1 MKVLPTDAPLSAYYD
16 ADRTATGLGA
26 PGGRGT
32 PCSPSSLECAPGDW
46 SLAGARAPSPHAA
59 ARCVT
64 TLQASESASEKQQEL
79 VPTKNDHAEVAGD
92 DGQKKRSGDGV
103 FHGSV
108 RKEKSHDG
116 ARSHGLTLSAQYDG
130 CNTSRRKARPQNV
143 GIDAAQRSERY
154 APLDASN
161 YNLALDGGGT
171 GLATWES
178 CVLYGSQ

>member
-1 MKVLPTDAPLSAYYD
+1 M
-16 ADRTATGLGA
+16 
-26 PGGRGT
+26 
-32 PCSPSSLECAPGDW
+32 
-46 SLAGARAPSPHAA
+46 
-59 ARCVT
+59 T
-64 TLQASESASEKQQEL
+64 TLKLRATTARRN
-79 VPTKNDHAEVAGD
+79 V
-92 DGQKKRSGDGV
+92 SGDGV

-143 GIDAAQRSERY
+143 GIIDAAQRSERY

-171 GLATWES
+171 GLATRES
-178 CVLYGSQ
+178 CVLYGIAMIASKIARYATTPYPQTVDAR